1 MKITAVFGLTFLT
14 SLPLAFAQE
23 SDEANAILQT
33 ERDLAAAYQRSD
45 ADAIA
50 QGVMEDYTLT
60 NSTGKITTRADDIA
74 EAKKND
80 PKYEIFE
87 KLRHESVRPW
97 RHRSCHG
104 QDAHKRNLRRE
115 TVRFPVSIYGHF
127 RQRRRT
133 LAFARRSRLKA
144 AGERKVDHDK
154 MRSVFDVRTSPC
166 PSAVS
171 PSSKGYHD
179 PGVHLTGL

>member
-14 SLPLAFAQE
+14 SLMLAFAQE

-45 ADAIA
+45 AGAIA

-60 NSTGKITTRADDIA
+60 NSMGKITTRADDIA

-87 KLRHESVRPW
+87 NYDMKVRVHGDTAVVTGKTRTKGISGGKLFDFQFQFTDIFVKD
-97 RHRSCHG
+97 G
-104 QDAHKRNLRRE
+104 
-115 TVRFPVSIYGHF
+115 G
-127 RQRRRT
+127 RRRL
-133 LAFARRSRLKA
+133 LAGYVSKLPAKESKAR
-144 AGERKVDHDK
+144 
-154 MRSVFDVRTSPC
+154 
-166 PSAVS
+166 
-171 PSSKGYHD
+171 
-179 PGVHLTGL
+179 